1 MPYLRLENRSNMV
14 EEVDWSKMG
23 SMERRMLYK
32 VMMMAGCSP
41 RDVSAARATAAGRR
55 ADGKKEMRRFDVPQ
69 QTLGGWAG
77 GFSSGI
83 AKTISPPPN
92 WRGRGLPTSF
102 SSPLERARRREDLLK
117 ELQERNEQRLRSLH
131 FSNVD
136 SPLTP
141 PDTEWKPL
149 TSTPS
154 TATAGGKRLRVPAC
168 LTQMQ
173 MNSIRKQNKERLAAA
188 HAESHAIVTSE
199 SVYRKLELHAR
210 SLTQA
215 ITGPV
220 CVCV

>member
-1 MPYLRLENRSNMV
+1 M
-14 EEVDWSKMG
+14 KMR
-23 SMERRMLYK
+23 SMERRMMYK

-55 ADGKKEMRRFDVPQ
+55 ADEEKDMRRLDVPQ

-102 SSPLERARRREDLLK
+102 SSPPERARRREDLLK
-117 ELQERNEQRLRSLH
+117 ELRDRNEQRLRSLH

-141 PDTEWKPL
+141 TEWRPL

-154 TATAGGKRLRVPAC
+154 TARAGGKRLRVPAS

-173 MNSIRKQNKERLAAA
+173 MQNIRKQNKERLAAA
-188 HAESHAIVTSE
+188 HAESHAIVTTE
-199 SVYRKLELHAR
+199 SVHRKLELHAR

-220 CVCV
+220 CVCVCVSERW